1 MEIREKTRE
10 RNEARYFAMDTLRMT
25 VQWIKETNP
34 QVYLSKEAADAIGE
48 AKQAKMREWVDK
60 AGDLIEKTWELPD
73 LLVEDAIKVLKEI
86 AGADKESS
94 PEGK

>member
-10 RNEARYFAMDTLRMT
+10 RNEARYFAMDTLRM
-25 VQWIKETNP
+25 VIQWIKETNP
-34 QVYLSKEAADAIGE
+34 QVYLSKEAAEAIGE

-60 AGDLIEKTWELPD
+60 AGDLIEKTWELPVR
-73 LLVEDAIKVLKEI
+73 LVEDAARLLKEI
-86 AGADKESS
+86 TDADKESP